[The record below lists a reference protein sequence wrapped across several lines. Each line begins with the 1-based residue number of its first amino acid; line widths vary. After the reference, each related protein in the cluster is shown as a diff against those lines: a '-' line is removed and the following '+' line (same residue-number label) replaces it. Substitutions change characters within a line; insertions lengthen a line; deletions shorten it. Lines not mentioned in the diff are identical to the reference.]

1 MAEATNREEETS
13 EQWKDLL
20 GWLESEQTNTGEFKA
35 TIQASSHSGRIL
47 VAKEDIHEAT
57 PILSL
62 PRSVLL
68 DTQTIPSE
76 FIERYGQGLN
86 SIQTLTLYLTIYS
99 GQKRL
104 KNSSTI
110 DYYLPFE
117 SYLNTLPQDVLD
129 FQGVPLIW
137 QLNITYKKQLNQIKL
152 NEIHTLNKN
161 RSDNQD
167 DQYPVKNGQFKCY
180 ELMTWTTIKQADE
193 VLDRFVKDWTILNHT
208 KPSHPSFHDCRLS
221 DLAWAWL
228 IVNTR
233 CVSFDIGAKDH
244 DNNITLAPGFD
255 MANHC
260 SSSKVTTIVNR
271 KGITM
276 YSSDPTE
283 TTNHSKPIIK
293 KGEEIK
299 FKYGP
304 HSNSTLL
311 TEYGFVDSHHINP
324 WDHIDISPLII
335 SLFDPDNLAHQNKI
349 DLLKVTGYWED
360 YTIQNNPLEISH
372 RVPVALRLLY
382 TPENKIPEW
391 QDHIDGLI
399 DHLQDSV
406 VEELVHSTVLQF
418 IQSLLIQ
425 SQSLV
430 DHLNTFNLGQDLQTD
445 EFGFD
450 TLYSFNCLKTL
461 AINQLH
467 SLSSYNPS
475 HK

>member
-1 MAEATNREEETS
+1 MLMSSVSAR
-13 EQWKDLL
+13 WPKLL
-20 GWLESEQTNTGEFKA
+20 IGRKRQASNGKTYWDWLESEQTNTGEFKA

-86 SIQTLTLYLTIYS
+86 SIQTSTLYLTIYS

-208 KPSHPSFHDCRLS
+208 KSVILRFMTVDFRI
-221 DLAWAWL
+221 WL
-228 IVNTR
+228 GLVNSQYTMCFIRYRRIIVR
-233 CVSFDIGAKDH
+233 V
-244 DNNITLAPGFD
+244 
-255 MANHC
+255 
-260 SSSKVTTIVNR
+260 V
-271 KGITM
+271 
-276 YSSDPTE
+276 
-283 TTNHSKPIIK
+283 
-293 KGEEIK
+293 
-299 FKYGP
+299 
-304 HSNSTLL
+304 

-372 RVPVALRLLY
+372 RVPLL
-382 TPENKIPEW
+382 
-391 QDHIDGLI
+391 
-399 DHLQDSV
+399 
-406 VEELVHSTVLQF
+406 
-418 IQSLLIQ
+418 
-425 SQSLV
+425 
-430 DHLNTFNLGQDLQTD
+430 
-445 EFGFD
+445 
-450 TLYSFNCLKTL
+450 
-461 AINQLH
+461 
-467 SLSSYNPS
+467 
-475 HK
+475 

>member
-76 FIERYGQGLN
+76 FIEGYGQGLN
-86 SIQTLTLYLTIYS
+86 PIQTLTLYLTIYS
-99 GQKRL
+99 AQKRL

-110 DYYLPFE
+110 DYHPFQPYL
-117 SYLNTLPQDVLD
+117 SSLPQD
-129 FQGVPLIW
+129 
-137 QLNITYKKQLNQIKL
+137 KQLNQIKL

-167 DQYPVKNGQFKCY
+167 DQFPVKNGQFKCY

-208 KPSHPSFHDCRLS
+208 KSVHPSFHECRLS

-260 SSSKVTTIVNR
+260 SSSQVTTIVNR

-276 YSSDPTE
+276 E
-283 TTNHSKPIIK
+283 KRLN
-293 KGEEIK
+293 

-349 DLLKVTGYWED
+349 DLLKVTGYWEYVRLYD
-360 YTIQNNPLEISH
+360 PKQSTRNFTSSS
-372 RVPVALRLLY
+372 VALRLLY

-406 VEELVHSTVLQF
+406 VEELVHSTVVQF

-425 SQSLV
+425 SQTLV
-430 DHLNTFNLGQDLQTD
+430 DRLNTFNLGQDLQTD

>member
-1 MAEATNREEETS
+1 MERLT
-13 EQWKDLL
+13 

-260 SSSKVTTIVNR
+260 SSSKVTTI
-271 KGITM
+271 
-276 YSSDPTE
+276 
-283 TTNHSKPIIK
+283 
-293 KGEEIK
+293 GEEIK

-311 TEYGFVDSHHINP
+311 TEYGFVDSHQLILG
-324 WDHIDISPLII
+324 ITSISLRLSSPYSILII
-335 SLFDPDNLAHQNKI
+335 WPTKI
-349 DLLKVTGYWED
+349 RSIYSRLQVIGN

-399 DHLQDSV
+399 DHLQDDV
-406 VEELVHSTVLQF
+406 VEELVHSTIVQF

-430 DHLNTFNLGQDLQTD
+430 DHFEHFQSWSGSPN
-445 EFGFD
+445 
-450 TLYSFNCLKTL
+450 
-461 AINQLH
+461 
-467 SLSSYNPS
+467 
-475 HK
+475 

>member
-68 DTQTIPSE
+68 DTQTIPSD
-76 FIERYGQGLN
+76 
-86 SIQTLTLYLTIYS
+86 

-117 SYLNTLPQDVLD
+117 SYLNTLPQD
-129 FQGVPLIW
+129 
-137 QLNITYKKQLNQIKL
+137 
-152 NEIHTLNKN
+152 
-161 RSDNQD
+161 
-167 DQYPVKNGQFKCY
+167 YPVKNGQFKCY
-180 ELMTWTTIKQADE
+180 ELMTWDDHKQADE

-311 TEYGFVDSHHINP
+311 TEYGFVDSHQINP

-372 RVPVALRLLY
+372 RVPVAL
-382 TPENKIPEW
+382 
-391 QDHIDGLI
+391 DD
-399 DHLQDSV
+399 V
-406 VEELVHSTVLQF
+406 VEELVHSTIVQF